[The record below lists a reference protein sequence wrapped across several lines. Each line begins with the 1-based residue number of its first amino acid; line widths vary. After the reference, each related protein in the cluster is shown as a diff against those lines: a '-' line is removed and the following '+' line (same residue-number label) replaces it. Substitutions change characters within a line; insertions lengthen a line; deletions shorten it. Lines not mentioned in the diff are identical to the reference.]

1 MTGQAVLGL
10 VIAPGSAASSLATWK
25 RRLENMLATTHVGVT
40 WTVDVVIDG
49 LVDPLSPAIELV
61 QEARRLVLDR
71 GWDVCVVVTDIPLRS
86 GRRPAISM
94 ASTTHGVGIV
104 SWPSLGPT
112 NTGKKAAEAVA
123 RVVSELLGSEN
134 DDGLG
139 RHRRI
144 LQIRP
149 RSRRAENGG
158 IDGDDETTQLEWTG
172 YVRLVTGMVVA
183 NRPWRVALTLTRSV
197 TAALATV
204 VFAVITTD
212 IWLLADRA
220 SVARQVGLTV
230 VAVGLGATSL
240 TVRHGLWERTLGRKR
255 ARSQVALFNLVTGVT
270 VTLGFIV
277 MYASLAGVSLLTG
290 LLFID
295 AGVLREILGQPD
307 AGFAEYLAL
316 AWFTGSL
323 ATLGGAAGAG
333 FESDEAI
340 REAAY
345 ATRPAYSSDESVPP
359 DGIEQP
365 LPSESPLR

>member
-1 MTGQAVLGL
+1 MAGDAVLGL
-10 VIAPGSAASSLATWK
+10 VIAPGSAASSLATWE
-25 RRLENMLATTHVGVT
+25 RRLEGMLATAHAGVT

-94 ASTTHGVGIV
+94 AATTHGVGIV

-112 NTGKKAAEAVA
+112 NTGKKAPEAVA
-123 RVVSELLGSEN
+123 RVVSELLGNEN
-134 DDGLG
+134 DDGPG
-139 RHRRI
+139 RHRRV

-149 RSRRAENGG
+149 RSRRAEKSA
-158 IDGDDETTQLEWTG
+158 DENTTQLEWTG
-172 YVRLVTGMVVA
+172 YVRLVAGMVAA

-212 IWLLADRA
+212 IWLLADQA
-220 SVARQVGLTV
+220 SVARQVALTI
-230 VAVGLGATSL
+230 VAVALGATSL
-240 TVRHGLWERTLGRKR
+240 IVRHGLWERTWGRQK
-255 ARSQVALFNLVTGVT
+255 ARSQVALFNLVTTMT
-270 VTLGFIV
+270 VTLGFVV
-277 MYASLAGVSLLTG
+277 MYASLAAVSLLTG

-295 AGVLREILGQPD
+295 AGVLGDILGQD
-307 AGFAEYLAL
+307 RNGLSEYVAL

-323 ATLGGAAGAG
+323 ATLGGAVGAG

-359 DGIEQP
+359 D
-365 LPSESPLR
+365 LPGKSSLR

>member
-1 MTGQAVLGL
+1 MAGDAVLGL
-10 VIAPGSAASSLATWK
+10 VIAPGSAASSLATWE
-25 RRLENMLATTHVGVT
+25 RRLEGMLATAHAGVT

-94 ASTTHGVGIV
+94 AATTHGVGIV

-112 NTGKKAAEAVA
+112 NTGKKAPEAVA
-123 RVVSELLGSEN
+123 RVVSELLGNEN
-134 DDGLG
+134 DDGPG
-139 RHRRI
+139 RHRRV

-149 RSRRAENGG
+149 RSRRAEKSA
-158 IDGDDETTQLEWTG
+158 DENTTQLEWTG
-172 YVRLVTGMVVA
+172 YDDGQDPA
-183 NRPWRVALTLTRSV
+183 WRIG
-197 TAALATV
+197 ATV

-212 IWLLADRA
+212 IWLLADQA
-220 SVARQVGLTV
+220 SVARQVALTI
-230 VAVGLGATSL
+230 VAVALGATSL
-240 TVRHGLWERTLGRKR
+240 IVRHGLWERTWGRQK
-255 ARSQVALFNLVTGVT
+255 ARSQVALFNLVTTMT
-270 VTLGFIV
+270 VTLGFVV
-277 MYASLAGVSLLTG
+277 MYASLAAVSLLTG

-295 AGVLREILGQPD
+295 AGVLGDILGQD
-307 AGFAEYLAL
+307 RNGLSEYVAL

-323 ATLGGAAGAG
+323 ATLGGAVGAG

-359 DGIEQP
+359 D
-365 LPSESPLR
+365 LPGKSSLR